1 MSGFVAGQ
9 RVKTAS
15 FDVMSSI
22 ILARSEALKRNAVVT
37 INPTGGDWAEG
48 WSVVAADG
56 TTLNQQAAY
65 KNMVIDGPASLSYRT
80 DGRLNGA
87 AIDQSFSL
95 SSTVNGATARCIRI
109 TLSGRP
115 KSTVGVCPS

>member
-22 ILARSEALKRNAVVT
+22 ILTRSEAPKRNAVVT
-37 INPTGGDWAEG
+37 VTPTAGDWAKG
-48 WSVVAADG
+48 WSIVVGGA
-56 TTLNQQAAY
+56 TLNQQAAF
-65 KNMVIDGPASLSYRT
+65 KNLVITGPASLSYRN
-80 DGRLNGA
+80 DGRLSA
-87 AIDQSFSL
+87 AVADFSM
-95 SSTVNGATARCIRI
+95 SSTVSGATARCIRI

-115 KSTVGVCPS
+115 KSTVGACA